1 MAEVVVTLSDSD
13 ESETGG
19 GVGLALG
26 CVTGPSRHR
35 NQRAA
40 SGQRTM
46 SESESTDLVSD
57 STTWREGV
65 ALGTVA
71 RGGVGAGFVVGVAK
85 RHGSWCPAQS
95 PLELA
100 LARSWPALRT
110 AREVAV

>member
-71 RGGVGAGFVVGVAK
+71 RGGGRGASGAGVGAQ
-85 RHGSWCPAQS
+85 RRRRWSWHWHGLGP
-95 PLELA
+95 
-100 LARSWPALRT
+100 RT